1 MDGIPVT
8 GVSELVLEVV
18 DLEAA
23 ERFYAEV
30 LGFPVVD
37 RWPDRGAVWVMAGDR
52 TRIGLWK
59 PQIGLHGGRGGLHV
73 HFAMKIDDADFDAT
87 VALLRSAARRSRPP
101 ASAPLTAAR
110 PTSTTRTATSWSSG
124 PGTSRSTCGDA
135 AEHVHRRGARPRG
148 RPAPRRGLGGGAA
161 REPGGPRRRG
171 RPRGRARHR
180 RRAARLALVPLEQA
194 GDGEPLLLGLDDA
207 GPIFAAEG
215 DASRLSLLGLR
226 EAAAALPQADGGLA
240 AYAAALLGWHR
251 RHRFCAN
258 CGAPTEI
265 REAGHVRRCP
275 SCGAE
280 HHPRTDPVVIMLVLR
295 GDEVL
300 LGRQASWPPDR
311 YSALAGFVEPGES
324 LEEAVARE
332 VLEES
337 GVRIGPPRY
346 VSSQPW
352 PFPASLMLGFVA
364 PWESGSRGSATR
376 SSRTCA
382 GSPGKRSRT
391 RCGGAGRCG
400 CRRRWR
406 SPAG

>member
-1 MDGIPVT
+1 VAGREGVHAT
-8 GVSELVLEVV
+8 GGDDRRLALVPLEQ
-18 DLEAA
+18 
-23 ERFYAEV
+23 
-30 LGFPVVD
+30 
-37 RWPDRGAVWVMAGDR
+37 AGDGEPLLL
-52 TRIGLWK
+52 GL
-59 PQIGLHGGRGGLHV
+59 
-73 HFAMKIDDADFDAT
+73 DDAGPIF
-87 VALLRSAARRSRPP
+87 AADGEDR
-101 ASAPLTAAR
+101 
-110 PTSTTRTATSWSSG
+110 
-124 PGTSRSTCGDA
+124 
-135 AEHVHRRGARPRG
+135 
-148 RPAPRRGLGGGAA
+148 
-161 REPGGPRRRG
+161 
-171 RPRGRARHR
+171 
-180 RRAARLALVPLEQA
+180 RLALVPLEQA

-265 REAGHVRRCP
+265 REAGHVRGCP
-275 SCGAE
+275 RCGAE

-300 LGRQASWPPDR
+300 LGRQASWPADR

-332 VLEES
+332 VHEES

-364 PWESGSRGSATR
+364 PWESGEPSIGDEELEDVRWFSRKAVEDAVRERGTLRLPPPLAI
-376 SSRTCA
+376 A
-382 GSPGKRSRT
+382 
-391 RCGGAGRCG
+391 
-400 CRRRWR
+400 RRLIDGWLET
-406 SPAG
+406 